1 MMMNNILKYQSNGI
15 VWQPALVLESP
26 HGSSLRYPAR
36 KRRPPRTQVLF
47 REGLKAGKLFNSFDI
62 QTSTLLDLGNT
73 ESFVDA
79 VPLYVATFN

>member
-1 MMMNNILKYQSNGI
+1 MMNNILKYQSNGI

-47 REGLKAGKLFNSFDI
+47 REGLKAGNCLIRS
-62 QTSTLLDLGNT
+62 TSKQAPSLLDLGNT